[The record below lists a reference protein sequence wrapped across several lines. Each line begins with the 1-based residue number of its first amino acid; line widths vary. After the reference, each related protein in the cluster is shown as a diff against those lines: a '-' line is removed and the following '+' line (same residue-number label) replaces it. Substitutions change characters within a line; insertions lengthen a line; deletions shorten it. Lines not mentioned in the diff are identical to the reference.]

1 MVGALRSPTQDGWLG
16 GSRADV
22 HVHLFVCLFVCVVS
36 PVVSYRFPPVV
47 QVGEV
52 AGPDV
57 GVPVLL
63 QPRHGCES
71 VGAAGGMGGARRP
84 CGAHLCTSAAV
95 RSARKLVADC
105 FVIV

>member
-1 MVGALRSPTQDGWLG
+1 MCMFTC
-16 GSRADV
+16 
-22 HVHLFVCLFVCVVS
+22 LFVCLC
-36 PVVSYRFPPVV
+36 RFPV

-71 VGAAGGMGGARRP
+71 VGATGGMGGARRP
-84 CGAHLCTSAAV
+84 CGAHLRTSAAV
-95 RSARKLVADC
+95 LGTRKWVAEC
-105 FVIV
+105 FVIAQT